1 MKCTAAQLLKY
12 AKTQVGYKEKP
23 AGSNKT
29 KYGKWYGLNG
39 QPWCAIFLWA
49 CFYKC
54 GATELYY
61 GGKKTAYCPA
71 LADYYIKEKRIV
83 KKLNGKPGDIVFFDF
98 NHNGTSDHVGLIV
111 KYLGNG
117 YYKTLEGNTGIGN
130 NTNGGEVMY
139 RKRHTSQISRIARP
153 KYKTTASKKKKPIKG
168 SDKAKKTKKAKY
180 PTLKVGSKG
189 KYVKKAQKLL
199 KLKADGIYGPKTQA
213 AVKKFQKKHSLTAD
227 GVIGPKTW
235 QALLK
240 Q

>member
-1 MKCTAAQLLKY
+1 MTCTAAQLLRY
-12 AKTQVGYKEKP
+12 AKSQVGYKEKP
-23 AGSNKT
+23 AGSNMT

-54 GATELYY
+54 NASELYF

-71 LADYYIKEKRIV
+71 LADYYIKQKRIV

-98 NHNGTSDHVGLIV
+98 NKNGTSDHVGLIV

-117 YYKTLEGNTGIGN
+117 YYRTLEGNTGIGN

-153 KYKTTASKKKKPIKG
+153 VYKKVKAKKKTAYNG
-168 SDKAKKTKKAKY
+168 SDKASKVDLSKY
-180 PTLKVGSKG
+180 PQLKLGSKG
-189 KYVKKAQKLL
+189 KYVKIAQKLL
-199 KLKADGIYGPKTQA
+199 GVKQDGVYGKITES
-213 AVKKFQKKHSLTAD
+213 AVKKYQKRQGLTVD
-227 GVIGPKTW
+227 GVIGKKTW
-235 QALLK
+235 AKLLK
-240 Q
+240 